1 MLNPPQKKKSI
12 GGNMGK
18 CDLGRRFFLSKTG
31 WVLKDKVSERNGISE
46 SRSFQLSTC
55 GGWNQF

>member
-1 MLNPPQKKKSI
+1 
-12 GGNMGK
+12 MGK
-18 CDLGRRFFLSKTG
+18 CDLGPSMLILSKTG